1 MSLLPRTRLDTVR
14 AAGLRGGPAHGR
26 THAHTSLRLD
36 QLLPDGQRD
45 EGRAVQD
52 DVGDGP
58 PRVGR
63 QSLGGRNE
71 VASRIVNHDLP
82 GDTWLP

>member
-1 MSLLPRTRLDTVR
+1 MDTVR
-14 AAGLRGGPAHGR
+14 AAGLRTGPAHGR
-26 THAHTSLRLD
+26 THTHTSLRLD
-36 QLLPDGQRD
+36 QLLPDRQHD

-52 DVGDGP
+52 YVSDGL

-71 VASRIVNHDLP
+71 VAGCVVYHDLP
-82 GDTWLP
+82 EGHTVTATLR